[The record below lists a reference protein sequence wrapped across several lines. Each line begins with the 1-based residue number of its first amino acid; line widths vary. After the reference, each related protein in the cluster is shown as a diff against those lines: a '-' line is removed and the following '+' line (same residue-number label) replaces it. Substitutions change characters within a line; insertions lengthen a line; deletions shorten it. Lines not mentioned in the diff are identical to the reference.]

1 MANTKVKAEQLEA
14 AQTNITSLGTL
25 TTLTVDDIT
34 IDGST
39 ISDGGDLTL
48 DIGGDINIDADGG
61 DINFKDGGTLFGQ
74 ISNSSGLYLV
84 SNVSDADIFIR
95 GNDGGS
101 YVNALTFDM
110 SDAGTA
116 TFNHDIIMNTGGT
129 IRNTSGQEL
138 QIGAMVGDGSNTII
152 KSAGDTIFQ
161 YYNGSA
167 WVENVRFD
175 DGNVGI
181 GTNSPSTSLD
191 IVRAGVQ
198 PLRLQSTSGTE
209 VAINMVNTGGNVQLE
224 AHSGNFTIDA
234 AKVSIASTST
244 ASQLNVYEASNSQMQ
259 FQTSGSGTGASDG
272 VRFGYNGSG
281 AQIWNFEN
289 NYVRFATNNTERVRI
304 TPAGFVGIN
313 DTAPPRR
320 LSIIGEDGAF
330 GAQTSGNSRSH
341 ILLENN
347 GGNYIEFLNPAGS
360 GAGIFFSN
368 QNAQNRGGIIFDSDA
383 LYLQQGGYDR
393 AIIRPDGAF
402 QTSDTNALVDFDSG
416 GNRVRNGSLW
426 GYTLRHEGTG
436 ANPHGLLVLYNA
448 ASPDSTSS
456 YPIYFTD
463 SSAARFHVNS
473 AGNLWTSDYGYIT
486 SDETLKENIVDAT
499 PKLADIMKLKVRN
512 FNWKKSYHPNS
523 NGKMLG
529 FIAQEFEE
537 VFPALI
543 NEHDIAPKTSAK
555 DDADHVPNMKKS
567 VVAGAL
573 IPALVKAM
581 QEQQTLIE
589 TLQTKVAALE
599 AK

>member
-14 AQTNITSLGTL
+14 AQTNITSVGTL
-25 TTLTVDDIT
+25 TALTVDDIT

-39 ISDGGDLTL
+39 ISDGGDLTI
-48 DIGGDINIDADGG
+48 DVAGDINLDADGG
-61 DINFKDGGTLFGQ
+61 DINFKDGGTTYGFASKYNNDLWLGNA
-74 ISNSSGLYLV
+74 ISDGDV
-84 SNVSDADIFIR
+84 TIR

-101 YVNALTFDM
+101 SISALTFDM
-110 SDAGTA
+110 SAAGAA
-116 TFNHDIIMNTGGT
+116 TFNAGATFGGGLT
-129 IRNTSGQEL
+129 VNNAHINIDAGMSFQWDNSHERIEQSDGKIEFFTNNGEQMTLS
-138 QIGAMVGDGSNTII
+138 GSNL
-152 KSAGDTIFQ
+152 
-161 YYNGSA
+161 
-167 WVENVRFD
+167 
-175 DGNVGI
+175 GI
-181 GTNSPSTSLD
+181 GTNNPSKKLHVNMGGTLVTGQTYDAMIIQNSDAVQLR
-191 IVRAGVQ
+191 IVDAGDGGGNGGHAGLGNDNGNLNIASAGVITF
-198 PLRLQSTSGTE
+198 STALTANEALYGGG
-209 VAINMVNTGGNVQLE
+209 AGTGG
-224 AHSGNFTIDA
+224 D
-234 AKVSIASTST
+234 
-244 ASQLNVYEASNSQMQ
+244 
-259 FQTSGSGTGASDG
+259 
-272 VRFGYNGSG
+272 
-281 AQIWNFEN
+281 
-289 NYVRFATNNTERVRI
+289 ERMRI
-304 TPAGFVGIN
+304 TSSGFVGIN

-320 LSIIGEDGAF
+320 LSITGEDGAYS
-330 GAQTSGNSRSH
+330 GQTSGNSRTH
-341 ILLENN
+341 LLLENN
-347 GGNYIEFLNPAGS
+347 ASNYIEFLNPAGS

-368 QNAQNRGGIIFDSDA
+368 QNAQNRGSLQYTSDS
-383 LYLQQGGYDR
+383 LYLTQGGYDR

-523 NGKMLG
+523 NEKMLG

-555 DDADHVPNMKKS
+555 DDAEHVPNMKKS

>member
-25 TTLTVDDIT
+25 TALTVDDIT

-39 ISDGGDLTL
+39 ISDGGDLTI
-48 DIGGDINIDADGG
+48 DVAGDINLDADGG
-61 DINFKDGGTLFGQ
+61 DINFKDGGTTYGFAAKYNNDLWLGNA
-74 ISNSSGLYLV
+74 ISDGDV
-84 SNVSDADIFIR
+84 TIR

-101 YVNALTFDM
+101 SISALTFDM
-110 SDAGTA
+110 SEAGAA
-116 TFNHDIIMNTGGT
+116 TFNAGATFGGGLT
-129 IRNTSGQEL
+129 VNNAHINIDAGMSFQWDNSHERIEQSDGKIEFFTNNGEQMTLS
-138 QIGAMVGDGSNTII
+138 GSNL
-152 KSAGDTIFQ
+152 
-161 YYNGSA
+161 
-167 WVENVRFD
+167 
-175 DGNVGI
+175 GI
-181 GTNSPSTSLD
+181 GTNNPSKKLHVNMGGTLVTGQTYDAMIIQNSDAVQLR
-191 IVRAGVQ
+191 IVDAGDGGGNGGHAGLGNDNGNLNIASAGVITF
-198 PLRLQSTSGTE
+198 STALTANEALYGGG
-209 VAINMVNTGGNVQLE
+209 AGTGG
-224 AHSGNFTIDA
+224 D
-234 AKVSIASTST
+234 
-244 ASQLNVYEASNSQMQ
+244 
-259 FQTSGSGTGASDG
+259 
-272 VRFGYNGSG
+272 
-281 AQIWNFEN
+281 
-289 NYVRFATNNTERVRI
+289 ERMRI
-304 TPAGFVGIN
+304 TSSGFVGIN

-320 LSIIGEDGAF
+320 LSITGEDGAYS
-330 GAQTSGNSRSH
+330 GQTSGNSRTH
-341 ILLENN
+341 LLLENN
-347 GGNYIEFLNPAGS
+347 ASNYIEFLNPAGS

-368 QNAQNRGGIIFDSDA
+368 QNAQNRGSLQYTSDS
-383 LYLQQGGYDR
+383 LYLTQGGYDR

-523 NGKMLG
+523 NEKMLG

-555 DDADHVPNMKKS
+555 DDAEHVPNMKKS

>member
-25 TTLTVDDIT
+25 TALTVDDIT

-39 ISDGGDLTL
+39 ISDGGDLTI
-48 DIGGDINIDADGG
+48 DVAGDINLDADGG
-61 DINFKDGGTLFGQ
+61 DINFKDGGTTYGFAAKYNNDLWLGNA
-74 ISNSSGLYLV
+74 ISDGDV
-84 SNVSDADIFIR
+84 TIR

-101 YVNALTFDM
+101 SISALTFDM
-110 SDAGTA
+110 SAAGAA
-116 TFNHDIIMNTGGT
+116 TFNAGATFGGGLT
-129 IRNTSGQEL
+129 VNNAHINIDAGMSFQWDNSHERIEQSDGKIEFFTNNGEQMTLS
-138 QIGAMVGDGSNTII
+138 GSNL
-152 KSAGDTIFQ
+152 
-161 YYNGSA
+161 
-167 WVENVRFD
+167 
-175 DGNVGI
+175 GI
-181 GTNSPSTSLD
+181 GTNNPSKKLHVNMGGTLVTGQTYDAMIIQNSDAVQLR
-191 IVRAGVQ
+191 IVDAGDGGGNGGHAGLGNDNGNLNIASAGVITF
-198 PLRLQSTSGTE
+198 STALTANEALYGGG
-209 VAINMVNTGGNVQLE
+209 AGTGG
-224 AHSGNFTIDA
+224 D
-234 AKVSIASTST
+234 
-244 ASQLNVYEASNSQMQ
+244 
-259 FQTSGSGTGASDG
+259 
-272 VRFGYNGSG
+272 
-281 AQIWNFEN
+281 
-289 NYVRFATNNTERVRI
+289 ERMRI
-304 TPAGFVGIN
+304 TSSGFVGIN

-320 LSIIGEDGAF
+320 LSITGEDGAYS
-330 GAQTSGNSRSH
+330 GQTSGNSRTH
-341 ILLENN
+341 LLLENN
-347 GGNYIEFLNPAGS
+347 ASNYIEFLNPAGS

-368 QNAQNRGGIIFDSDA
+368 QNAQNRGSLQYTSDS
-383 LYLQQGGYDR
+383 LYLTQGGYDR

-523 NGKMLG
+523 NEKMLG

-555 DDADHVPNMKKS
+555 DDAEHVPNMKKS